1 MFSDVLKYR
10 DWIDNPEHRVK
21 EKPVCGVLGE
31 KFDVKAIPQTSSFPW
46 SVALF
51 VNNDGKFSYSG
62 SGAVISDRHVVSSAT
77 PVSYLDKSNRYVP
90 IDASRLRVYVK
101 VKNLLEKD
109 FPSEAVQANVA
120 KIALHPTIKDGLP
133 REGNIAVIHLNVK
146 LIFESTFVPICLDE
160 VAGNVVGKTVISS
173 GYKNGVQSLMPF
185 KIRDKETC
193 DAFYDG
199 SLKKT
204 RSKIS
209 FICASSK
216 NREVSCHQD
225 DPIYFRKENGRW
237 IFFGIFSLSYQ
248 FQNRSCN
255 TGKPFLYEK
264 AFGVLE
270 WINNQMIEK

>member
-1 MFSDVLKYR
+1 MLSER
-10 DWIDNPEHRVK
+10 
-21 EKPVCGVLGE
+21 
-31 KFDVKAIPQTSSFPW
+31 FDVKAIPQTLSFPW

-62 SGAVISDRHVVSSAT
+62 SGAVISDHHVVSSAT
-77 PVSYLDKSNRYVP
+77 PVSFLDKSNVYVP

-101 VKNLLEKD
+101 IKNLLEKD
-109 FPSEAVQANVA
+109 SSNEAVQANVA
-120 KIALHPTIKDGLP
+120 KIALDPNIKDGFP

-146 LIFESTFVPICLDE
+146 LIFGSTFVPICLDKD
-160 VAGNVVGKTVISS
+160 AGNVVGKTVISS
-173 GYKNGVQSLMPF
+173 GYKNDVQSVMPF

-204 RSKIS
+204 KSKMS

-216 NREVSCHQD
+216 NREVTCHQD
-225 DPIYFRKENGRW
+225 DPIYFRKEDGKW

-264 AFGVLE
+264 ALGVVE
-270 WINNQMIEK
+270 WINDQMVEKY